1 MPLKM
6 KYFVRTNKRKPEN
19 EVNIRVRLSNGRKFD
34 FSALTGFQVSAKFW
48 NDEKGIYRQRIEFR
62 DYEENVRRLSLLSQT
77 IEFEYYNLS
86 NKESVNTDWLKKV
99 IDKFHSPDKYSEDK
113 GTLFDFIQ
121 NFTENS
127 DKRINPNTGNVVC
140 YKMRREYIVTFRY
153 LKEFAET
160 NGEVDFDDIDMNF
173 YNNFSNFLR
182 NQGLS
187 VNTIGKKIQTLKI
200 FLNAATEEGKN
211 NNFKYKSRKFRT
223 VEEEVDNIYL
233 TKEEIKKFYDYDF
246 SDNPRLEKVRDI
258 FIVGCWTGLRFSD
271 LSQVNKDNINGKI
284 LRIRQSKTGRIVNI
298 PIHVQVWSIMKKY
311 DMDLP
316 KLISNQKF
324 NSYLKEAAEIVE
336 LNSTFIKT
344 ETRYGKKTR
353 KKYRKFEVIGTHT
366 ARRSFCTNAYK
377 DNIPSLDIM
386 AISGHKTEKAF
397 LRYIKID
404 GEEHA
409 NRVLK
414 FWQESGETI

>member
-1 MPLKM
+1 M
-6 KYFVRTNKRKPEN
+6 
-19 EVNIRVRLSNGRKFD
+19 
-34 FSALTGFQVSAKFW
+34 Q
-48 NDEKGIYRQRIEFR
+48 
-62 DYEENVRRLSLLSQT
+62 
-77 IEFEYYNLS
+77 
-86 NKESVNTDWLKKV
+86 
-99 IDKFHSPDKYSEDK
+99 
-113 GTLFDFIQ
+113 
-121 NFTENS
+121 
-127 DKRINPNTGNVVC
+127 
-140 YKMRREYIVTFRY
+140 REYIVTYRY
-153 LKEFAET
+153 LKEFTET
-160 NGEVDFDDIDMNF
+160 NGELNFEDIDLNF
-173 YNNFSNFLR
+173 YNNFSSFLR
-182 NQGLS
+182 NKGLS

-200 FLNAATEEGKN
+200 FLNSATEEGKN
-211 NNFKYKSRKFRT
+211 INLKYKSRNFKT

-233 TKEEIKKFYDYDF
+233 TKDEIRQFYNYDF
-246 SDNPRLEKVRDI
+246 SDNPRLEKVRDL

-271 LSQVNKDNINGKI
+271 LSQVNKENINGKI

-311 DMDLP
+311 NMDLP

-324 NSYLKEAAEIVE
+324 NNYLKEAAEIAG
-336 LNSTFIKT
+336 LNATFVKT

-353 KKYRKFEVIGTHT
+353 TKYSKFEVIGTHT

-377 DNIPSLDIM
+377 DNIPTLDIM